1 MESLFSPTLLFIPT
15 LGPMEL
21 IVLLVIILILFGPG
35 KLPEVFGALGNGV
48 KQFKKAS
55 NTVTE
60 ELNNQLTDLT
70 KESDDNTETAKSND
84 ATATTNT
91 EPVDA
96 PKQ

>member
-1 MESLFSPTLLFIPT
+1 MDLLLTPPLLFIPT

-55 NTVTE
+55 NSVTE
-60 ELNNQLTDLT
+60 ELNNQLEDL
-70 KESDDNTETAKSND
+70 KQTAD
-84 ATATTNT
+84 TNT
-91 EPVDA
+91 DNASKADEA
-96 PKQ
+96 PTKPTV